1 MSVPFSEGFVGL
13 RGQNNQDANTV
24 VTFADLGFDAT
35 FFSQVSATGEF
46 IGSGAQGNDVAG
58 TLRLRRGAEVL
69 DIDGRIGWQLK
80 EQGDLKLFGFL
91 PNSNIADIAL
101 SMPSGTTLPA
111 GIQMKDVQDLV
122 PGSDVYVT
130 TGGESTYYISGASN
144 FGVSKFGISLSDIKP
159 LTSAPRGIDTGEDV
173 GGS

>member
-1 MSVPFSEGFVGL
+1 MPFSEGFVGL

-69 DIDGRIGWQLK
+69 DIDGRIGW
-80 EQGDLKLFGFL
+80 
-91 PNSNIADIAL
+91 
-101 SMPSGTTLPA
+101 
-111 GIQMKDVQDLV
+111 
-122 PGSDVYVT
+122 
-130 TGGESTYYISGASN
+130 
-144 FGVSKFGISLSDIKP
+144 
-159 LTSAPRGIDTGEDV
+159 
-173 GGS
+173 